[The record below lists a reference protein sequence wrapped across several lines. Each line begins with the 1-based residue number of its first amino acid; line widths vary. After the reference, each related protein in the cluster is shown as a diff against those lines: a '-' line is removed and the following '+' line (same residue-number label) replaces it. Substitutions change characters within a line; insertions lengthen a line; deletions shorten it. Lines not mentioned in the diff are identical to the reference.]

1 MTTKKKLDNQSQL
14 TENYLL
20 ALYNLREER
29 VPASS
34 TRLAEYIRSFP
45 ESEGVGTTLPSV
57 LGMLKRMQKEGLVSS
72 TPTRDFVLSQKGI
85 VLAEDVVRRPSLAEC
100 MVVSL
105 LGVKLERAHVEA
117 HSLEHA
123 ISDELQND
131 IEKKLN
137 KPTISP
143 YGRPIPGTGEVLNP
157 NTLTLD
163 QVKLGEQYF
172 VDRIPET
179 DQELL
184 SFLVLQGILPGKE
197 ITVTEAAL
205 YQGVGTIMISNKP
218 LVIGSQVASR
228 IWVRTEG

>member
-1 MTTKKKLDNQSQL
+1 MTTRKKLDKQSQV

-34 TRLAEYIRSFP
+34 TRLAEYIRAFP

-72 TPTRDFVLSQKGI
+72 TPTRDFVLSSKGVI
-85 VLAEDVVRRPSLAEC
+85 LAEDVVRRHRLAEC

-105 LGVKLERAHVEA
+105 LGVKIERAHLEA

-137 KPTISP
+137 QPTISP
-143 YGRPIPGTGEVLNP
+143 YGRPIPGTGTELNT

-163 QVKLGEQYF
+163 EVKLGEKYF

-184 SFLVLQGILPGKE
+184 SFLVNQNILPGKE
-197 ITVTEAAL
+197 IIVTEAAL
-205 YQGVGTIMISNKP
+205 YQGVVTIKIGNKP

-228 IWVRTEG
+228 IWVRSEA

>member
-1 MTTKKKLDNQSQL
+1 MTTRKKLDKQSQV

-34 TRLAEYIRSFP
+34 TRLAEYIRAFP

-72 TPTRDFVLSQKGI
+72 TPTRDFVLSSKGVI
-85 VLAEDVVRRPSLAEC
+85 LAEDVVRRHRLAEC

-105 LGVKLERAHVEA
+105 LGVKIERAHLEA

-137 KPTISP
+137 QPTISP
-143 YGRPIPGTGEVLNP
+143 YGRPIPGTGTELNT

-163 QVKLGEQYF
+163 EVKLGEKYF

-184 SFLVLQGILPGKE
+184 SFLVNQNILPGKE

-205 YQGVGTIMISNKP
+205 YQGVVTIIIGNKP

-228 IWVRTEG
+228 IWVRSEA

>member
-1 MTTKKKLDNQSQL
+1 MS
-14 TENYLL
+14 
-20 ALYNLREER
+20 
-29 VPASS
+29 
-34 TRLAEYIRSFP
+34 
-45 ESEGVGTTLPSV
+45 
-57 LGMLKRMQKEGLVSS
+57 
-72 TPTRDFVLSQKGI
+72 
-85 VLAEDVVRRPSLAEC
+85 
-100 MVVSL
+100 
-105 LGVKLERAHVEA
+105 
-117 HSLEHA
+117 
-123 ISDELQND
+123 D

-137 KPTISP
+137 QPTISP
-143 YGRPIPGTGEVLNP
+143 YGRPIPGTGAVLNP

-163 QVKLGEQYF
+163 QVKLGEQYL

-205 YQGVGTIMISNKP
+205 YQGVVTIMISNKP

>member
-1 MTTKKKLDNQSQL
+1 MTTRKKLDKQSQV

-34 TRLAEYIRSFP
+34 TRLAEYIRAFP

-72 TPTRDFVLSQKGI
+72 TPTRDFVLSSKGVI
-85 VLAEDVVRRPSLAEC
+85 LAEDVVRRHRLAEC

-105 LGVKLERAHVEA
+105 LGVKIERAHLEA

-137 KPTISP
+137 QPTISP
-143 YGRPIPGTGEVLNP
+143 YGRPIPGTGTELNT

-163 QVKLGEQYF
+163 KVKLGEKYF

-184 SFLVLQGILPGKE
+184 SFLVNQNILPGKE

-205 YQGVGTIMISNKP
+205 YQGVVTIIIGNKP

-228 IWVRTEG
+228 IWVRSEA